1 MYSNKYIPLHCQ
13 NKTRILIKNKTN
25 MKAIKKYTVSPNLN
39 YWSSE
44 VAKTSK
50 SFKEKK
56 EALQYADELINKGCK
71 TTHFITDY
79 YLNNEC
85 IKNEFAHYNGEKIE
99 IYSVTKYEAQSSIDK
114 KELNKFNRLKS
125 KKGVIIDIDESI
137 NAIFL
142 IDTTKE
148 NSFFSEAKG
157 EIIYTNN
164 LNYLKKIKAI

>member
-1 MYSNKYIPLHCQ
+1 M
-13 NKTRILIKNKTN
+13 TA
-25 MKAIKKYTVSPNLN
+25 MKKYTVSPNLN

-85 IKNEFAHYNGEKIE
+85 IKSEFARYNGEKIE
-99 IYSVTKYEAQSSIDK
+99 IYCQTHPLPQPTANLMRIF
-114 KELNKFNRLKS
+114 LPTLIRS
-125 KKGVIIDIDESI
+125 KTNGAHSI
-137 NAIFL
+137 NL
-142 IDTTKE
+142 T
-148 NSFFSEAKG
+148 S
-157 EIIYTNN
+157 
-164 LNYLKKIKAI
+164 

>member
-1 MYSNKYIPLHCQ
+1 MGTI
-13 NKTRILIKNKTN
+13 KTI
-25 MKAIKKYTVSPNLN
+25 
-39 YWSSE
+39 
-44 VAKTSK
+44 
-50 SFKEKK
+50 
-56 EALQYADELINKGCK
+56 
-71 TTHFITDY
+71 
-79 YLNNEC
+79 
-85 IKNEFAHYNGEKIE
+85 KIE